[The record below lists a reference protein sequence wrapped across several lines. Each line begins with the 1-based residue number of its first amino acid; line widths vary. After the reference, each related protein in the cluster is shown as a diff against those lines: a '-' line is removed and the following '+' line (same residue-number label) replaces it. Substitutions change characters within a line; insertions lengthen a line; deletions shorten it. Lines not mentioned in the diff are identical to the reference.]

1 MVQNWFNDRPSYN
14 GPAWS
19 IASEW
24 FAYLWCPVVVARLRS
39 WRACLT
45 MAFLSYAAM
54 LAIFATLALPN
65 GNLEHMFYVRIMG
78 EFLGGV
84 GLCLAWKRGGL
95 VLGRIAVPLAAAT
108 LLVIWLYPA
117 SHSGDY
123 WLAPALG
130 VFVAALATATGP
142 LVRWL
147 SRPLMLRAGEASY
160 CLYLTHYLLRDVVAG
175 LCDWGRH
182 SWFTAIPATVAIVLA
197 LGGAAYALHRLVEV
211 PARRL
216 LHARA
221 S

>member
-1 MVQNWFNDRPSYN
+1 
-14 GPAWS
+14 
-19 IASEW
+19 
-24 FAYLWCPVVVARLRS
+24 
-39 WRACLT
+39 

-54 LAIFATLALPN
+54 LATYAALALPN
-65 GNLEHMFYVRIMG
+65 GNLEHMFYVRITG

-108 LLVIWLYPA
+108 PWSSGSTPPA
-117 SHSGDY
+117 TPVTIGSRLHSGCSSRRSR
-123 WLAPALG
+123 
-130 VFVAALATATGP
+130 ATGP

-160 CLYLTHYLLRDVVAG
+160 CLYLTHCLLRDVVAG
-175 LCDWGRH
+175 LSDWGRQ
-182 SWFTAIPATVAIVLA
+182 SWFMAIPATVAIVLA

>member
-1 MVQNWFNDRPSYN
+1 MIRLPLVPGGLRRRRAAP
-14 GPAWS
+14 
-19 IASEW
+19 
-24 FAYLWCPVVVARLRS
+24 LVARGL
-39 WRACLT
+39 A

-54 LAIFATLALPN
+54 LAFAAFALPN
-65 GNLEHMFYVRIMG
+65 GNLEHI
-78 EFLGGV
+78 LCPHHGGV
-84 GLCLAWKRGGL
+84 PRWSRALPRLEARRPGPRADRG
-95 VLGRIAVPLAAAT
+95 AARRGDP
-108 LLVIWLYPA
+108 LVIWLYPA

-160 CLYLTHYLLRDVVAG
+160 CLYLTHCLLRDVVAG
-175 LCDWGRH
+175 LSDWGRQ
-182 SWFTAIPATVAIVLA
+182 SWFMAIPATVAIVLA